1 MTLDI
6 HVTGSSPPVA
16 GAGTHQTMPGMTGGA
31 SGAMTG
37 GTASQLDVHGAPG
50 AGWMARD
57 ARLAPATT
65 ATVHRVTLHVIER
78 EAEIAPGVRQRI
90 WTFGGTAPGP
100 VLRGKVGDLFEVT
113 LINDGTM
120 AHGIDFHAGQNA
132 PDQVMRSL
140 EPGSSLV
147 YRFRAD
153 HSGAW
158 LYHCSTMPMMQ
169 HIANG
174 MYGAVII
181 DPPALP
187 RVDREYL
194 LVASQSYLGTRSGG
208 ANLDALSRGDWS
220 FATFNGYPDQYVH
233 APLTARVGERVRWW
247 VVAAGPGEGTA
258 FHIVGTQFDSVFK
271 EGAYLLR
278 RGNAEH
284 GASQVLDLAAAQGGF
299 VEQVFTEPGHYSL
312 IDHDMRRGENGAHG
326 VVKVTR

>member
-1 MTLDI
+1 
-6 HVTGSSPPVA
+6 
-16 GAGTHQTMPGMTGGA
+16 MTGGA